1 MLENYIKYFL
11 SSQFS
16 SKCQGGKSLAI
27 FYERIAGDQV
37 LPSRSVKKHV
47 L

>member
-11 SSQFS
+11 PSQFS

-27 FYERIAGDQV
+27 FYERIAGDHV
-37 LPSRSVKKHV
+37 LPSRSVKKHF